1 MANGTFDLD
10 LFVIGGGSGG
20 VRAARIAAGHGAR
33 VELAEAYRMGGT
45 CVIRGCVP
53 KKLFV
58 YASRFADD
66 FAESAGFGWQ
76 VDGVR
81 FDWTALREAKDKE
94 IARLEAAYQRTL
106 GNAGVTTLATR
117 AEIVDPHT
125 VRLAD
130 GSLRTAR
137 YILVATG
144 GWPSRPGFPGADL
157 ALNSNDIFDLPALP
171 TTLIIQGGGYIAVE
185 FACLM
190 HRLGVRVTLVYRGEQ
205 ILRGFDT
212 EIRERLATSMAAS
225 GIEVLTGTDITSI
238 IATASGQRAV
248 SLTSGET
255 REVDAI
261 LAATGRAPN
270 TAGLGLEK
278 AGVALN
284 AAGAIVV
291 DERSQT
297 TTPSIYAVG
306 DVTNRINLTPVAIRE
321 GHAFADSIFG
331 KRQWTADHSNVPSA
345 IFSTPEIGT
354 VGLSEEAARKSH
366 PSIDIY
372 KTSFRSMRATL
383 SGSQER
389 IFMKLVVDGETD
401 RVLGA
406 HMLGEGAGEAAQ
418 YLAIPI
424 KMKATKADFDSVMPV
439 HPTMAEEFV
448 TMRTKAT

>member
-1 MANGTFDLD
+1 MASSDFDLD

-20 VRAARIAAGHGAR
+20 VRASRIAAGHGAR
-33 VELAEAYRMGGT
+33 VELAESYRMGGT

-66 FAESAGFGWQ
+66 FSEATGFGWH

-81 FDWTALREAKDKE
+81 FDWPSLRSAKDKE

-106 GNAGVTTLATR
+106 GNAGVTTIATR

-130 GSLRTAR
+130 GSVRSAK

-157 ALNSNDIFDLPALP
+157 ALTSNDIFDLPELP
-171 TTLIIQGGGYIAVE
+171 KTLIIQGGGYIAVE
-185 FACLM
+185 FACLL
-190 HRLGVRVTLVYRGEQ
+190 HRLGVKVTLIYRGEQ
-205 ILRGFDT
+205 ILRGFDN
-212 EIRERLATSMAAS
+212 EIRTRLATSMAAA
-225 GIEVLTGTDITSI
+225 GIEILTGTDIASI
-238 IATASGQRAV
+238 AATASGRRAV
-248 SLTSGET
+248 ALSSSDV
-255 REVDAI
+255 REVDAV
-261 LAATGRAPN
+261 LAATGRSPN
-270 TAGLGLEK
+270 TAGLGLEE
-278 AGVALN
+278 AGVKLN

-291 DERSQT
+291 DEQSRT
-297 TTPSIYAVG
+297 TVPSIYAVG

-321 GHAFADSIFG
+321 GHAFADSVFG
-331 KRQWTADHSNVPSA
+331 KRQWTADHTDVPSA

-366 PSIDIY
+366 ASIDIY
-372 KTSFRSMRATL
+372 KTAFRSMRATL
-383 SGSQER
+383 SGSEER

-406 HMLGEGAGEAAQ
+406 HMIGDGAGEAAQ
-418 YLAIPI
+418 FLAIPI
-424 KMKATKADFDSVMPV
+424 KMKATKADFDAVMPV